1 MSSGNRGEH
10 PDPPLETS
18 QLRAIYES
26 ALDAFLIADDEGRYV
41 SANPAAC
48 ALLGLPEADILGHR
62 VADFMAP
69 GFDFAQAWHAFLG
82 QGRGRGEMTL
92 VRPDGSTL
100 DVEYSA
106 ISNVLPGRHLSILRD
121 VTDRKRAEDAL
132 ELLAATGQLLS
143 ESLDYHGTLQNVA
156 QLALPFLADW
166 CVLDLLSEEGVLER
180 LVTLHAEPA
189 KQHLVEELK
198 RFPPLGDGPGTAEVF
213 RRGEPLLS
221 PDGDPELL
229 RRLSRDADHLR
240 ALEPL
245 EIHSLVIVPLIA
257 RGRRLGLWSFIRS
270 QAGRPYGE
278 ADLRLAETLARRA
291 ALAIDNA
298 RLYRQAAAANQAKDR
313 FLAMLSHE
321 LRTPLTPVLAL
332 VSKLERAAAPGEALH
347 RDLSVIRK
355 NVELEARLID
365 DLLDLTRIARGKIE
379 LHSEAVPIHPLLEHA
394 IQICCAEAVAAGL
407 LTISVELLAS
417 DPLAWGD
424 GSRLTQVFWNL
435 LSNAVKFTPAGG
447 AIRVRTAI
455 ETAGGVPVV
464 AVEIADTGLGID
476 PAVLPRI
483 FDAFEQ
489 GEIAV
494 TRQFGGLGLGLAV
507 SKAILDV
514 HGGSLAAASGGKGKG
529 TTMTARVPLYQ
540 GGAAEAPR
548 DAPRAA
554 AGDLPGSGER
564 PLSILLVEDHADTAD
579 AVADLLRDLG
589 HRVEVAGSVAAA
601 LAAAGPRIDLVI
613 SDLGLPDGSGL
624 DLMRALKASHGLR
637 GIALSGYGTEEDRRQ
652 SEAAGFTAHLTK
664 PVSLDTLLAEIRRA
678 GLDVLGSRQS

>member
-1 MSSGNRGEH
+1 
-10 PDPPLETS
+10 LEAS

-48 ALLGLPEADILGHR
+48 ALLGLSEADILGRR

-69 GFDFAQAWHAFLG
+69 GFDFEQAWGAFLG
-82 QGRGRGEMTL
+82 QGRGRGEMAL
-92 VRPDGSTL
+92 LRPDGSTL
-100 DVEYSA
+100 AVEYSA

-121 VTDRKRAEDAL
+121 VSDRKRAEDAL
-132 ELLAATGQLLS
+132 ELLAL
-143 ESLDYHGTLQNVA
+143 
-156 QLALPFLADW
+156 
-166 CVLDLLSEEGVLER
+166 
-180 LVTLHAEPA
+180 
-189 KQHLVEELK
+189 
-198 RFPPLGDGPGTAEVF
+198 
-213 RRGEPLLS
+213 
-221 PDGDPELL
+221 
-229 RRLSRDADHLR
+229 
-240 ALEPL
+240 
-245 EIHSLVIVPLIA
+245 
-257 RGRRLGLWSFIRS
+257 
-270 QAGRPYGE
+270 
-278 ADLRLAETLARRA
+278 
-291 ALAIDNA
+291 DNA
-298 RLYRQAAAANQAKDR
+298 RLYRQAEAANQAKDL
-313 FLAMLSHE
+313 FLATLSHE

-347 RDLSVIRK
+347 RDLSMIRK

-379 LHSEAVPIHPLLEHA
+379 LHSEAIPIHPLVEHA
-394 IQICCAEAVAAGL
+394 IQICCAETVAAGL
-407 LTISVELLAS
+407 LTIDVELRAP
-417 DPLAWGD
+417 DPVAWAD

-447 AIRVRTAI
+447 TIRVRTAI
-455 ETAGGVPVV
+455 EAAGGVPVV

-483 FDAFEQ
+483 FEAFEQ

-494 TRQFGGLGLGLAV
+494 TRRFGGLGLGLAV

-514 HGGSLAAASGGKGKG
+514 HGGSLAAASPGKGRG
-529 TTMTARVPLYQ
+529 TTMTARLPLYQ
-540 GGAAEAPR
+540 ALCQGDAGEVPR

-554 AGDLPGSGER
+554 GGDFQASGER

-601 LAAAGPRIDLVI
+601 LAAAGPGIDLVI

-624 DLMRALKASHGLR
+624 DLMRALKGSHGLR